1 MKYKIPVGIGD
12 FVIDGKYSWISVMLP
27 GNCNLC
33 SPNRSAGS
41 LLTTTSSQVPPH
53 HVWQQQLSHE
63 EDHGISR
70 ISWPQGKVWSWV
82 WHFLYEMLICI
93 SFRFIKAIWK
103 YVREKKKEKLY
114 LFFVLLIL
122 NVNFMVLKPDRVVT
136 WLSCISA
143 TLHWGSVAHTVLFQL
158 KTEVIFSDEN
168 TAQYVNPFRIDIE
181 TFKQVR
187 RWQSLTID
195 WNFRFILD

>member
-12 FVIDGKYSWISVMLP
+12 FVINGKYSWISVMLP

-103 YVREKKKEKLY
+103 YVRKKKGEALFIFCFAHFECRFHGSETWQSCNMTILY
-114 LFFVLLIL
+114 I
-122 NVNFMVLKPDRVVT
+122 
-136 WLSCISA
+136 C
-143 TLHWGSVAHTVLFQL
+143 
-158 KTEVIFSDEN
+158 N
-168 TAQYVNPFRIDIE
+168 TALRQCGTHSV
-181 TFKQVR
+181 VAA
-187 RWQSLTID
+187 
-195 WNFRFILD
+195 